1 MLTFLARILIP
12 RIGNPNGNKRAI
24 GVAFVEFDSPA
35 EASAALQGKS
45 NQIMG
50 GRYIEIFPSDPAQLS
65 KFK

>member
-1 MLTFLARILIP
+1 MLTFMLTPLGRILIAFT
-12 RIGNPNGNKRAI
+12 GKRPS

-50 GRYIEIFPSDPAQLS
+50 GRYIEIFPSDPVEMS
-65 KFK
+65 KYQ